1 MQQKQEFAKVLGSK
15 EVLALAFGA
24 MIGWGWIVLT
34 GDWIQAAGSVGAITA
49 MALGSLI
56 IVFIGLAYAELAS
69 AMPQAGG
76 AQVFTQRAFGR
87 LASFICTWSLILGY
101 VSVVAF
107 EAVALPTVLDHL
119 STDYQKV
126 FLWNVAGWDVYLT
139 WALVGMAGTVLV
151 TCLNYF
157 GVENASAF
165 QKCVTLLI
173 VAVGVVFVLASGVQ
187 GQGSNMQPLFNQV
200 ASESSTLSPF
210 IVGMLPVLMIVPFMF
225 VGFDVIPQTAS
236 EINVPP
242 KMIGKLLVVSVL
254 AAMVFYCAII
264 WGVGMALPSEQMSPN
279 ILTTP
284 QAMEAVFNSPWAA
297 KIMVLAGLAGIITS
311 WNAFFIGGS
320 RAIYALAKA
329 KMLPQWLA
337 YLHPKYRTPTR
348 AVLLIGALTFLAP
361 LLGRKALLWFAN
373 AGSLAIV
380 IAYFLVCLA
389 FLVLR
394 RTAPDMP
401 RPFKVAGGKTV
412 GLIAVVSSAA
422 MIYMYLPLSPS
433 ALIPQEWAIF
443 GVWMVL
449 GALLFIGSM
458 TKRRQTAHTW
468 SYRPYHAPHSVIYTP
483 GKGAYQGARARQS
496 ALVRVRANR

>member
-1 MQQKQEFAKVLGSK
+1 
-15 EVLALAFGA
+15 
-24 MIGWGWIVLT
+24 
-34 GDWIQAAGSVGAITA
+34 
-49 MALGSLI
+49 
-56 IVFIGLAYAELAS
+56 
-69 AMPQAGG
+69 
-76 AQVFTQRAFGR
+76 
-87 LASFICTWSLILGY
+87 
-101 VSVVAF
+101 VVAF

-126 FLWNVAGWDVYLT
+126 FLWRLAGWDVYLT

-165 QKCVTLLI
+165 QKWVTLLI
-173 VAVGVVFVLASGVQ
+173 VVVGAVFVLAAGVQ
-187 GQGSNMQPLFNQV
+187 GSGSNMQPLFNQTV
-200 ASESSTLSPF
+200 TEGSLVSPF
-210 IVGMLPVLMIVPFMF
+210 ILGMLPVLMIVPFMF

-236 EINVPP
+236 EINVPA

-264 WGVGMALPSEQMSPN
+264 WAVGMALPSEQMSPA

-284 QAMEAVFNSPWAA
+284 QAMAAVFHSPWAA

-348 AVLLIGALTFLAP
+348 AVLLIGALTFFAP

-394 RTAPDMP
+394 RQAPDMP
-401 RPFKVAGGKTV
+401 RPFKVSGGKTV
-412 GLIAVVSSAA
+412 GLIAVVGSGA
-422 MIYMYLPLSPS
+422 MIAMYLPLSPS
-433 ALIPQEWAIF
+433 ALMPQEWAIL
-443 GVWMVL
+443 GVWMAL
-449 GALLFIGSM
+449 GVVLFIGGLG
-458 TKRRQTAHTW
+458 KRR
-468 SYRPYHAPHSVIYTP
+468 
-483 GKGAYQGARARQS
+483 
-496 ALVRVRANR
+496 